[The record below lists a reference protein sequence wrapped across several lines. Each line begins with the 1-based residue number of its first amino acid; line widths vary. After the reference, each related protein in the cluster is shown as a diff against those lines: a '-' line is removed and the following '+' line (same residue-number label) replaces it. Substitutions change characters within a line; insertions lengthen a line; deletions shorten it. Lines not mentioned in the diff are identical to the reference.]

1 MPISFNFIPFAGGV
15 KLKWLLNIVLTI
27 PLGLGLPFV
36 CKRLSFKKALLAGVL
51 LG

>member
-1 MPISFNFIPFAGGV
+1 MSISFNFIPFAGGV

-27 PLGLGLPFV
+27 LLGLGLPFV